1 MLHETGA
8 LLRSYFSTPLL
19 STPFANIL
27 HAVLFSLLMKRIAR
41 WKCEHAKAC
50 VSNGAC
56 RKKRQRDREAAAA
69 ATAATASELEE
80 ELAVTPLA
88 AAAFVALALGVAVA
102 ISLRERPAAI
112 ITPVKPGETGKGEK
126 DQKNTHII
134 HRPAIQ

>member
-1 MLHETGA
+1 MGDIMLYETGA

-41 WKCEHAKAC
+41 WKCEHAKPC

-102 ISLRERPAAI
+102 ISHVENTRASQ
-112 ITPVKPGETGKGEK
+112 ETGKGEK
-126 DQKNTHII
+126 DQKNTHSI